1 MAVLRIG
8 GLFEKNTWT
17 AVFGEIVNLQ
27 KQVETGVLEGLKDFR
42 QQRVLGQKRIMNVEE
57 VTGAVEVS
65 FNYTKDLIGN
75 LAGILREIAFARISD
90 TRDADDVT
98 GKICRRR
105 LTADHQQCGIILKG
119 FYLMAQNGCNAAWSE
134 MIM

>member
-1 MAVLRIG
+1 
-8 GLFEKNTWT
+8 
-17 AVFGEIVNLQ
+17 
-27 KQVETGVLEGLKDFR
+27 LKDFR
-42 QQRVLGQKRIMNVEE
+42 QQGIFGQKRIMNVEE

-65 FNYTKDLIGN
+65 FNDTKDLIGN

-98 GKICRRR
+98 WKICRRR
-105 LTADHQQCGIILKG
+105 LTADHQQGGVMFKRL
-119 FYLMAQNGCNAAWSE
+119 YLMAQNGCNAAWPE

>member
-1 MAVLRIG
+1 
-8 GLFEKNTWT
+8 
-17 AVFGEIVNLQ
+17 
-27 KQVETGVLEGLKDFR
+27 
-42 QQRVLGQKRIMNVEE
+42 MNVEE

-65 FNYTKDLIGN
+65 FNDTKDLIGN

-98 GKICRRR
+98 RKICRRR
-105 LTADHQQCGIILKG
+105 LTADHQQGGIIFEGL
-119 FYLMAQNGCNAAWSE
+119 YLMAQNGCNAAWPE